1 MSDVLERLRSLRLVP
16 VVVIDDAEAAV
27 PLARA
32 LVDGGLPCAEITFRT
47 AAAAEAIRRITV
59 DVPDMLVGAGTVLS
73 PEQARTAAAAGATF
87 IVSPGFNPRVVDH
100 CNDAGIPIFP
110 GVCTPTEVE
119 SALDRGLRTVKF
131 FPAEAMGG
139 IGYLK
144 AIAAPYADVEFIPTG
159 GIGLE
164 QLPAYLSFRR
174 VAAVGG
180 SWMVS
185 REWITSGAFDRV
197 RDAVAAAVDATR
209 NLG

>member
-1 MSDVLERLRSLRLVP
+1 
-16 VVVIDDAEAAV
+16 DAEAAV

-87 IVSPGFNPRVVDH
+87 IVSPRFNPRVVDH

-144 AIAAPYADVEFIPTG
+144 AIAAPYDDVEFIPTG

-180 SWMVS
+180 SWMV
-185 REWITSGAFDRV
+185 
-197 RDAVAAAVDATR
+197 
-209 NLG
+209 